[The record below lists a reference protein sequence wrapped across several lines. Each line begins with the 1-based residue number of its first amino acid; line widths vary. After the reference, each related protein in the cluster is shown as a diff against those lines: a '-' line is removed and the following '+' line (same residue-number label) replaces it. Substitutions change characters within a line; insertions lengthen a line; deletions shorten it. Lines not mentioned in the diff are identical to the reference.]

1 MIRHHQLSRS
11 RILLISTALLCS
23 ACSKEEVAPVPEPAA
38 PRNQPVVV
46 HATMPASRILSVLD
60 AYTAETG
67 KEIQL
72 ASDDMDASTADLFLA
87 PNIAEL
93 WQFAEMDL
101 FRPTVSESIER
112 NIPPA
117 LRDPEFRW
125 TALATHARIVVHN
138 TALVSIDELGDVD
151 NYAALGQE
159 KWRNRI
165 CLSSSAV
172 PGNRTLI
179 ALLIRRYDLREAEI
193 IVRNWRANFATG
205 VFADDLS
212 LIKAISDGKCAIG
225 IAGSNVLAAF
235 VAANAGAP
243 VAAHRFN
250 EAGVTVVD
258 ASGGGVT
265 RHAKNP
271 QDAAAVLE
279 WLTTNAPNALYA
291 ALGQEFPANVV
302 APVSLSI
309 ESSRDLV
316 AEPVPLSQLGFLH
329 EDAVLLI
336 ERARYP

>member
-1 MIRHHQLSRS
+1 MIRHHPLSRS

-23 ACSKEEVAPVPEPAA
+23 ACSKEEVAPVSGPAA
-38 PRNQPVVV
+38 PRIEPVVV
-46 HATMPASRILSVLD
+46 HATMPASRIMSVLD

-93 WQFAEMDL
+93 WQFAETDL

-112 NIPPA
+112 NIPSA

-212 LIKAISDGKCAIG
+212 LIKAISCRCPGCRSSLQGSRCDGCRCERRRRNKTCEKSAGCGRSFGMVDDERPERLVCGIG
-225 IAGSNVLAAF
+225 PGI
-235 VAANAGAP
+235 
-243 VAAHRFN
+243 
-250 EAGVTVVD
+250 
-258 ASGGGVT
+258 
-265 RHAKNP
+265 
-271 QDAAAVLE
+271 
-279 WLTTNAPNALYA
+279 
-291 ALGQEFPANVV
+291 
-302 APVSLSI
+302 
-309 ESSRDLV
+309 SSQCRC
-316 AEPVPLSQLGFLH
+316 PG
-329 EDAVLLI
+329 
-336 ERARYP
+336 